1 MLKRIIGLT
10 IQHEGITTVSTTEN
24 TAMTDEQ
31 VLAQLKESR
40 EKLEKVR
47 DQRIRLQAEEERDR
61 KALAELQAKM
71 QAQYGV
77 SSPKE
82 LWDRLEGMRKTN
94 RTKVSEFVV
103 AVDAAREKVEATT
116 KALAELD
123 AGKAA

>member
-1 MLKRIIGLT
+1 MLKRIIRST
-10 IQHEGITTVSTTEN
+10 IQHEGTNTVSTTEN

-40 EKLEKVR
+40 EKLERVR

-77 SSPKE
+77 ASPKE
-82 LWDRLEGMRKTN
+82 LWERLEGMRKTN